1 MEEYIVKIQN
11 LYNHLI
17 RYVDSVENSNDDYQM
32 LEFFLNQEQI
42 TKNKDDLKLLLNLIN
57 RITNNHL
64 RQSNLRQNIEK
75 IIDKIR
81 GDINELLTNFEL
93 FYLFVKN
100 KLMLLLLFEKKIII
114 IDEDIKNNLK
124 IINASDYAQFFAPE
138 INDQNDQDPEFNE
151 KRRIGENDSEICEI
165 IRRDSV
171 PDFTKYIG
179 NTNISLSSSTK
190 SSIYE
195 TNSFLLNKN
204 IKLIEYAAF
213 FGSIQIFKYL
223 IENKVELTS
232 SIWPYATHGAKRD
245 IIELIKKEKINP
257 LFL

>member
-81 GDINELLTNFEL
+81 GDINKLLTNFDL
-93 FYLFVKN
+93 
-100 KLMLLLLFEKKIII
+100 
-114 IDEDIKNNLK
+114 
-124 IINASDYAQFFAPE
+124 
-138 INDQNDQDPEFNE
+138 
-151 KRRIGENDSEICEI
+151 
-165 IRRDSV
+165 
-171 PDFTKYIG
+171 
-179 NTNISLSSSTK
+179 
-190 SSIYE
+190 
-195 TNSFLLNKN
+195 
-204 IKLIEYAAF
+204 
-213 FGSIQIFKYL
+213 
-223 IENKVELTS
+223 
-232 SIWPYATHGAKRD
+232 
-245 IIELIKKEKINP
+245 
-257 LFL
+257 